1 VTRWAG
7 APSPAAPARR
17 PGSIVDGH
25 GTGGN
30 TAHRTAALYS
40 PTRIRRGSGATPR
53 VGGVGGVQVD
63 VIVLIGRV
71 LFVAIFLG
79 SGFAHLTQT
88 SDMADF
94 TSSKG
99 IPNARLLVQLSGVQ
113 MLVGGLMVLLGVWM
127 DLGFLILAAF
137 LLPAALLFHA
147 FWKVEDPAQ
156 LNVER
161 AQFMK
166 NLSLTGACLA
176 LFALV
181 AFVGPDLG
189 LTITEPLFDLD

>member
-1 VTRWAG
+1 
-7 APSPAAPARR
+7 
-17 PGSIVDGH
+17 
-25 GTGGN
+25 
-30 TAHRTAALYS
+30 
-40 PTRIRRGSGATPR
+40 
-53 VGGVGGVQVD
+53 VD

-79 SGFAHLTQT
+79 SGVAHLTQT
-88 SDMADF
+88 RDMADF

-181 AFVGPDLG
+181 AYVGPELG